1 MISQDVEREL
11 TIAERARPRTG
22 WRRWA
27 GFLLVGL
34 ALYCLLYAA
43 SERLVMQH
51 GQRSRLFMIATAP
64 EHPYDFVV
72 LGASHALP
80 LDFGDMNQRLEK
92 ASGGRILNL
101 GVEGGGIVPA
111 RFLLDYFLARHQTGA
126 VVLVLDSFAYYSRQ
140 WNEDRINDPKLLLRA
155 PFDPDLAV
163 RLWRLPATRPLLP
176 GYLSGFYKIN
186 NADRTEP
193 DISDTERTKFS
204 RVYRT
209 NANLDRQRLAYLY
222 PDKVDEA
229 ALERYLGE
237 LDALLRELSARKIK
251 LVVIKTPLPGRV
263 LGALKGEEAFDARVR
278 ALFEPRGIA
287 VHDFTH
293 EANEDKFFYDTDH
306 LNKDGASN
314 FIDTLLGPLL
324 KAERDGPAAS

>member
-34 ALYCLLYAA
+34 ALYGILYAA
-43 SERLVMQH
+43 SERLVLQH
-51 GQRSRLFMIATAP
+51 GQRSRAFMVATASDQ
-64 EHPYDFVV
+64 PYDYVI

-80 LDFGDMNQRLEK
+80 LDFGDMNRRLEQ
-92 ASGGRILNL
+92 AAGARVINL
-101 GVEGGGIVPA
+101 GIEGGGIVPA
-111 RFLLDYFLARHQTGA
+111 RFLLDYFLARHRTDA

-155 PFDPDLAV
+155 PLDYDLAI
-163 RLWRLPATRPLLP
+163 RLWRLPATRPLLA

-186 NADRTEP
+186 NADRTQP
-193 DISDTERTKFS
+193 DISDTERTRFT

-209 NANLDRQRLAYLY
+209 NANLDRQRLAFLY
-222 PDKVDEA
+222 PEKVDA
-229 ALERYLGE
+229 ALLDRYLGE
-237 LDALLRELSARKIK
+237 LEAMVRELEARKIR
-251 LVVIKTPLPGRV
+251 LVVVKTPLPGRV

-278 ALFEPRGIA
+278 AILEPRGIQ
-287 VHDFTH
+287 VHDFTRQ
-293 EANEDKFFYDTDH
+293 ANEDKFFYDTDH
-306 LNKDGASN
+306 LNKDGAGN

-324 KAERDGPAAS
+324 KAEREKSAAS

>member
-22 WRRWA
+22 WRRWT

-34 ALYCLLYAA
+34 ALYSLLYAA

-51 GQRSRLFMIATAP
+51 GQRSRLFMIATASDQ
-64 EHPYDFVV
+64 PYDFVV

-80 LDFGDMNQRLEK
+80 LDFGDMNQRLQQ
-92 ASGGRILNL
+92 ASGSRTLNL

-111 RFLLDYFLARHQTGA
+111 RFLLDYFLARHRTGG

-140 WNEDRINDPKLLLRA
+140 WNEERINDPKLLLRA
-155 PFDPDLAV
+155 PFDADLAV

-193 DISDTERTKFS
+193 DISDTERTKFT

-209 NANLDRQRLAYLY
+209 NGNLDRQRLAYLY
-222 PDKVDEA
+222 PEKVDQA
-229 ALERYLGE
+229 ALDRYLGE
-237 LDALLRELSARKIK
+237 LDALLHDLAARQIK
-251 LVVIKTPLPGRV
+251 LVVIKTPLPARV

-278 ALFEPRGIA
+278 ALLEPRGIEM
-287 VHDFTH
+287 HDFTRL
-293 EANEDKFFYDTDH
+293 ANDDKFFYDTDH
-306 LNKDGASN
+306 LNRDGAGN

-324 KAERDGPAAS
+324 KAERERPAAS